1 MANKKVKEYRKVF
14 DRKILRNRLRKETI
28 GGNKALRNAWNFLKQ
43 GEKDGNSKA

>member
-28 GGNKALRNAWNFLKQ
+28 GGNKALRNAWNFLK
-43 GEKDGNSKA
+43 